1 MKQQTE
7 IVNQN
12 SRCFGDV
19 FWSSRAV
26 AHEFS
31 GAKVHLRTVKD
42 SILGDVLVM
51 FWVCFCDD
59 FVMFLWW
66 FGMFLWCF
74 CDVFVMYLV
83 CFVYVFGMFLW
94 CFGYVFFIFLLFFV
108 DVFFLFFLV
117 LFFFFF
123 RKIYFQRV
131 RKNKNQKDAHGRE
144 LKNGATNSHKL
155 SIFGG

>member
-59 FVMFLWW
+59 LVMFW
-66 FGMFLWCF
+66 G
-74 CDVFVMYLV
+74 
-83 CFVYVFGMFLW
+83 
-94 CFGYVFFIFLLFFV
+94 CFG
-108 DVFFLFFLV
+108 DV
-117 LFFFFF
+117 
-123 RKIYFQRV
+123 KHQ
-131 RKNKNQKDAHGRE
+131 
-144 LKNGATNSHKL
+144 
-155 SIFGG
+155 IFGSSISAVYPSK